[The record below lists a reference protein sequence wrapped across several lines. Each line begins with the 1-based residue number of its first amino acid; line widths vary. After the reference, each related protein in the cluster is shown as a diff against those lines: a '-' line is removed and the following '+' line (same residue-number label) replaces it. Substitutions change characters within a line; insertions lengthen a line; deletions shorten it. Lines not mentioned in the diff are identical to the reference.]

1 MGILD
6 TLAGLPPEQA
16 QGLLATGL
24 GILANNTGHYGAFG
38 PAVGAGGLTGLSNL
52 QSQTALKRKYGLEE
66 RQVSILDAYRK
77 QQEAQMQNQL
87 DMMQWAKQHF
97 LSDPALGGQ
106 SPAQQS
112 PDQQPA
118 PQQPQGPLPP
128 GTGTVLAPEPQAPA
142 SAPASAQAMPQPTAA
157 YDPRIAA
164 ARFGMTLGA
173 MKLDPSA
180 ILSANE
186 QLYPKGV
193 PIREGGLGDPFTG
206 REIVQPMLKPV
217 AGLAQRRN
225 AQGQYEYYRPVG
237 SELVAQQEAD
247 VSGQQE
253 KAREL
258 NKFHQVTPASGGTI
272 PMWGAN
278 IPGAPGAAPTPTAPT
293 VARPSQGTSDPWSM
307 MPKLQTPT
315 GIGQGTYQKSTA
327 ENTAAVAKK
336 LQEDHG
342 QAATLANGRIALN
355 NQALGLVEQADTG
368 PYASQIANVKNL
380 LVSRFGI
387 PESSFQNTPSATL
400 ALDKDLLNA
409 ATAKAKQQYGPK
421 ITQGEVMLMLKR
433 GAPNTD
439 MTKAAIIYLIKSDN
453 AAAQYNLQQS
463 SDLGDYLQR
472 GGDPTRFEAWYAKSF
487 PQTFKDTQLDT
498 GAKAPVKIMG
508 DSDYSRLPSGA
519 EFIDPQGKRR
529 RKP

>member
-258 NKFHQVTPASGGTI
+258 NKFHPVTSASGATT

-278 IPGAPGAAPTPTAPT
+278 IPGAPGVPTAAPTVLPAK
-293 VARPSQGTSDPWSM
+293 PSQGADPWTM

-315 GIGQGTYQKSTA
+315 GIGQSTYQKYSA
-327 ENTAAVAKK
+327 ENTASVAKK
-336 LQEDHG
+336 LVEDHG
-342 QAATLANGRIALN
+342 QTATAANARIALN
-355 NQALGLVEQADTG
+355 NQALSLIDQADTG
-368 PYASQIANVKNL
+368 PYASQIADVKNI

-387 PESSFQNTPSATL
+387 PESSFQNTPSATI
-400 ALDKDLLNA
+400 ALQKDLVNA
-409 ATAKAKQQYGPK
+409 ATQKAKQQFGSR
-421 ITQGEVMLMLKR
+421 ITQSEVMLMLKR
-433 GAPNTD
+433 GAPSVD
-439 MTKAAIIYLIKSDN
+439 MTKAAMAYLINSDN
-453 AAAQYNLQQS
+453 AQAQYNLQQS
-463 SDLGDYLQR
+463 SDLGRYLQQ

-487 PQTFKDTQLDT
+487 PQSFNDTHLNV

-508 DSDYSRLPSGA
+508 DSDYGKLPSGA